1 MEFMKINLSQLETYI
16 YQDASNIEM
25 NILGNF
31 LACDVNCLLQTI
43 NGFKDW
49 ILDDSQG
56 YGTSSNIT
64 YLEKDGEYIFLGDL
78 LSEEKNP
85 TEVKLSR
92 KQLIQLLDDW
102 RDKVCKKMPQYV
114 MIKHEN
120 GKYTIETSETSFD

>member
-1 MEFMKINLSQLETYI
+1 MEIMKMKRSPVSGYSYEY
-16 YQDASNIEM
+16 ASNIKM
-25 NILGNF
+25 NLLGNF
-31 LACDVNCLLQTI
+31 LSSDVRCLLQTI
-43 NGFKDW
+43 NGFQDW

-78 LSEEKNP
+78 LSEEENP
-85 TEVKLSR
+85 PEVRLSR

-102 RDKVCKKMPQYV
+102 RDKVCKTMPQYV